1 MMIILQYS
9 SVRYDDYNHLF
20 FGLLAALGL
29 FVSLFC
35 LALPW
40 PLLLLKPINS
50 STKTF
55 QDTLRKLTDL
65 LQRKHDQVK
74 KTKGLSLPSL
84 QNPFSK
90 LQRKKKEE
98 RKHQPGKMCGRYTLL
113 IANSL
118 LALLGLL
125 LLAGGVWRIVD
136 DQSLRDVANEL
147 RDTAEWDNVAKE
159 VTGLDDAVKEAAGH
173 KYFNYALLGMG
184 GITLLVALFGFC
196 GAKKENQCLLS
207 LYTICVF
214 IILLLQIAAIVF
226 INVDDAN
233 INFIKDSISSEA
245 EKVDIDIEFEKLK
258 PGSKFVQNLFFGVSA
273 GLSGIILFFT
283 LTLCCRARREERVQG
298 YVDAIQA

>member
-1 MMIILQYS
+1 M
-9 SVRYDDYNHLF
+9 
-20 FGLLAALGL
+20 G
-29 FVSLFC
+29 
-35 LALPW
+35 
-40 PLLLLKPINS
+40 
-50 STKTF
+50 
-55 QDTLRKLTDL
+55 
-65 LQRKHDQVK
+65 
-74 KTKGLSLPSL
+74 
-84 QNPFSK
+84 
-90 LQRKKKEE
+90 KKKGE
-98 RKHQPGKMCGRYTLL
+98 RKHQPGKMCVRYTLL

-159 VTGLDDAVKEAAGH
+159 GTGLDDAVKEAAGH
-173 KYFNYALLGMG
+173 KHFNYALLG
-184 GITLLVALFGFC
+184 ALFGFC

-233 INFIKDSISSEA
+233 INFIKDSFNSEA
-245 EKVDIDIEFEKLK
+245 EKIDIDIEKLK

>member
-1 MMIILQYS
+1 MGSLASNGEGERS
-9 SVRYDDYNHLF
+9 SSKRKN
-20 FGLLAALGL
+20 
-29 FVSLFC
+29 
-35 LALPW
+35 
-40 PLLLLKPINS
+40 
-50 STKTF
+50 
-55 QDTLRKLTDL
+55 LR
-65 LQRKHDQVK
+65 
-74 KTKGLSLPSL
+74 S
-84 QNPFSK
+84 
-90 LQRKKKEE
+90 
-98 RKHQPGKMCGRYTLL
+98 KMCVRYTLL

-136 DQSLRDVANEL
+136 NESLREVANEI
-147 RDTAEWDNVAKE
+147 RDTQEWDDVKE
-159 VTGLDDAVKEAAGH
+159 GVDGLEEAVKEAAGH

-233 INFIKDSISSEA
+233 INFIKDSISMEA
-245 EKVDIDIEFEKLK
+245 EKIDIDIEKLK